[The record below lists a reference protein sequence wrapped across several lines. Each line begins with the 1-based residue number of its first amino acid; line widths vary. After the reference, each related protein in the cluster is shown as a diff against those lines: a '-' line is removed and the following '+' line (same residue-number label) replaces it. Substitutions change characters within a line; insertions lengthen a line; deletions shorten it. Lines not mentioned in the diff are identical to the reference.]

1 MARRTFNSIESTAD
15 QADALVQQGRW
26 GDAERH
32 YRDLIGQTHVINYEY
47 DDWLRRLGEIY
58 RHLGRVREASFVY
71 LYLHY
76 FDMARGQLAGDEHVA
91 LRARLAEIEKKWT
104 EAAGLY
110 QQAKLPVH
118 AAVAFERAKQY
129 TEATAAWKQLVH
141 APGLGQRPYEAA
153 LVHFNYGLAAV
164 RIDASSAEA
173 RRALIESQRKLE
185 QVADDFE
192 QVGELERAFDCFQI
206 LLKLGKE
213 SAQFENLAE
222 GYVNCIRVLRDDN
235 LKFYVLQYY
244 EDFIK
249 LALERGELH
258 AAATL
263 YQEAA
268 AFASRAGLPY
278 DRHYQHKSAMTW
290 MKCADKFVETGVPV
304 QMVENALLAA
314 ASQHSAVGDYPA
326 VRDCFDKL
334 AGLELP
340 DRAKKRFNAIAQ
352 RYKGLNAPAVELPG
366 LPDYLKQQHA
376 YADIWF
382 VDLLEWEMEGDP
394 YAVAASIVGD
404 LRYPN
409 GIRRRALVV
418 LLTLADAQSRNAAGS
433 VETLVGV
440 AELLGQLQ
448 SYAALSP
455 LERLF
460 ASADPLV
467 RKAAVSALR
476 FLYFK
481 RSFVIVRKALADVD
495 AGVRESALSAIG
507 GLHFPHAFNPLARI
521 YRESTDPRVRVAALQ
536 SIGKIQTVE
545 AGEFLVMVLRQET
558 GSLRDAAHQALGSMD
573 NADVLPILRQ
583 HHEIETNPAV
593 RETLGE
599 LLRRH

>member
-1 MARRTFNSIESTAD
+1 
-15 QADALVQQGRW
+15 
-26 GDAERH
+26 
-32 YRDLIGQTHVINYEY
+32 
-47 DDWLRRLGEIY
+47 
-58 RHLGRVREASFVY
+58 
-71 LYLHY
+71 
-76 FDMARGQLAGDEHVA
+76 
-91 LRARLAEIEKKWT
+91 
-104 EAAGLY
+104 
-110 QQAKLPVH
+110 
-118 AAVAFERAKQY
+118 
-129 TEATAAWKQLVH
+129 
-141 APGLGQRPYEAA
+141 
-153 LVHFNYGLAAV
+153 
-164 RIDASSAEA
+164 
-173 RRALIESQRKLE
+173 
-185 QVADDFE
+185 
-192 QVGELERAFDCFQI
+192 
-206 LLKLGKE
+206 
-213 SAQFENLAE
+213 
-222 GYVNCIRVLRDDN
+222 
-235 LKFYVLQYY
+235 
-244 EDFIK
+244 
-249 LALERGELH
+249 
-258 AAATL
+258 
-263 YQEAA
+263 
-268 AFASRAGLPY
+268 
-278 DRHYQHKSAMTW
+278 
-290 MKCADKFVETGVPV
+290 
-304 QMVENALLAA
+304 MVENALLAA

-326 VRDCFDKL
+326 VRECFDKL

-340 DRAKKRFNAIAQ
+340 DRAKKRFTAIAQ

-418 LLTLADAQSRNAAGS
+418 LLTLADAQARNAAGS
-433 VETLVGV
+433 TETLVHV
-440 AELLGQLQ
+440 ADLLGQLQ

-460 ASADPLV
+460 ASPDPMIRKEAV
-467 RKAAVSALR
+467 RALR

-495 AGVRESALSAIG
+495 AGVRENALLAIG

-521 YRESTDPRVRVAALQ
+521 YRESTDPRVRIAALQ

-558 GSLRDAAHQALGSMD
+558 GGLRDAAHQALGQMD